1 MSILF
6 LDGTVIDGDGRLT
19 ERGAVLVEGDR
30 IAAAG
35 PSATLEARRRD
46 PEVSTV
52 DLGGRTVMPG
62 LIDTHIH
69 LAGGDFAPDQQG
81 ASIGLAALRT
91 AQVATRTLMAGVTTV
106 RVAGSR
112 DYLDVDLRDAIRE
125 GTVTGPR
132 VLASGRGITTTGG
145 HYHTYCAVE
154 ADGVDGVRR
163 EVRAQLKRG
172 VDSIKLMLSPGV
184 ATKGADVNSEQFS
197 LEEVQVAVYEAH
209 KVGRPV
215 LTHAI
220 GIGGIRNGVAAGVD
234 SIDHGHYLDEEQAR
248 LMKQKGIY
256 WVPTLSPMYFY
267 LKVRQAEPWRIA
279 RAEAVQAV
287 HDRAFRMALDLGVP
301 IAMGCDCG
309 GQSRMPN
316 GANALELALMVDR
329 GMSPMQAIVT
339 ATRESATLTRL
350 IDTVGTIAPG
360 KLADLIVVDGNP
372 VDDITLLQS
381 AVKMVVQGGV
391 VRRNDLARA

>member
-1 MSILF
+1 M
-6 LDGTVIDGDGRLT
+6 
-19 ERGAVLVEGDR
+19 
-30 IAAAG
+30 
-35 PSATLEARRRD
+35 
-46 PEVSTV
+46 
-52 DLGGRTVMPG
+52 
-62 LIDTHIH
+62 
-69 LAGGDFAPDQQG
+69 
-81 ASIGLAALRT
+81 
-91 AQVATRTLMAGVTTV
+91 
-106 RVAGSR
+106 
-112 DYLDVDLRDAIRE
+112 
-125 GTVTGPR
+125 
-132 VLASGRGITTTGG
+132 
-145 HYHTYCAVE
+145 
-154 ADGVDGVRR
+154 
-163 EVRAQLKRG
+163 
-172 VDSIKLMLSPGV
+172 
-184 ATKGADVNSEQFS
+184 
-197 LEEVQVAVYEAH
+197 AVYEAH

-220 GIGGIRNGVAAGVD
+220 GLGGIRNGVAAGVD

-256 WVPTLSPMYFY
+256 WVPTLAPMYFY